1 MLYFAVHFSVEI
13 TSFYVLTSYTDSVY
27 VWWLMLIYD
36 FVAFVP
42 QGFFGFLRDKNI
54 KINFALIGTALTT
67 LSLVLMWLDLNV
79 FLIIVVISLGN
90 CLIHVH
96 GAELTLRSSPGKMT
110 PSAVFVA
117 GGSFGLVVGKLMA
130 MHHIPIIFVL
140 IINLLSLAPIMLA
153 ELFKDDDGYD
163 NLKKYRF
170 ASNRFSPAVI
180 IALATFVVAVRAF
193 MGYGI
198 PTAWNKTELQ
208 TILLFFAM
216 GIGKGLGGVLTD
228 KIGIRLT
235 AMISTI
241 GALPFLIAGENL
253 MLISLLGI
261 SIFSMTMAVT
271 LALIVSVLQ
280 KYPGVA
286 FGFTTLGL
294 FLGTSL
300 MFFFRIHSFIVNAI
314 LISVLTVLCML
325 ILGMICSKRDKEK
338 IL

>member
-1 MLYFAVHFSVEI
+1 
-13 TSFYVLTSYTDSVY
+13 
-27 VWWLMLIYD
+27 
-36 FVAFVP
+36 
-42 QGFFGFLRDKNI
+42 
-54 KINFALIGTALTT
+54 
-67 LSLVLMWLDLNV
+67 
-79 FLIIVVISLGN
+79 
-90 CLIHVH
+90 
-96 GAELTLRSSPGKMT
+96 MT

-130 MHHIPIIFVL
+130 MHHIQIIFVL

-153 ELFKDDDGYD
+153 ELFKDDDGHD

-170 ASNRFSPAVI
+170 ASNRFSPALI

-198 PTAWNKTELQ
+198 PTSWNKTELQ

-235 AMISTI
+235 AIISTI

-253 MLISLLGI
+253 MTISLLGI

-300 MFFFRIHSFIVNAI
+300 MFFFRIRSFLLNAI

-325 ILGMICSKRDKEK
+325 ILGMICSKKDKEK
-338 IL
+338 KL